1 MREGLTLL
9 VSRVLLATIF
19 IHEAVWLALNF
30 DGAAPAMAKL
40 GVPPALLAATAAL
53 QLGAGL
59 AILVGW
65 QLRIG
70 AAALGLFCLATATMF
85 HTNFASR
92 NELLQFEKDLAIAGG
107 MFALMIQGGGHW
119 ALDAVLR
126 ARRSSPAA
134 TAGHSV

>member
-1 MREGLTLL
+1 MREDLTLL

-30 DGAAPAMAKL
+30 DGAATAMAKL

-70 AAALGLFCLATATMF
+70 AAALGLFCLVTATMF
-85 HTNFASR
+85 HGNFASR

-126 ARRSSPAA
+126 ARRNASAA
-134 TAGHSV
+134 TAGPVA